1 MQKIGS
7 AVVKKC
13 EKSKEQQGWLLKGR
27 LDEAEELKLEVFVLD
42 GFSNRMLKDIFFLF
56 FKILF
61 IFRQGEGRETK

>member
-42 GFSNRMLKDIFFLF
+42 VFSNRMLKDILFLF
-56 FKILF
+56 F
-61 IFRQGEGRETK
+61 